1 MISMLGQKFDPN
13 ALYNRI
19 VHYYIDKKS
28 YSKES
33 ANEIAQTIVQREI
46 LRRICKNIKCKHSM
60 DEHIRSQETCLILN
74 CDCRHFVN

>member
-1 MISMLGQKFDPN
+1 MLRQKFDPN

-28 YSKES
+28 YSKEQ
-33 ANEIAQTIVQREI
+33 ANEIAQTIVQRE
-46 LRRICKNIKCKHSM
+46 LVRRTCKNIKCKHSM
-60 DEHIRSQETCLILN
+60 DEHIRAQETCLILN

>member
-1 MISMLGQKFDPN
+1 MLGQKFDPN

-33 ANEIAQTIVQREI
+33 ANEIAQTIVQREL

-60 DEHIRSQETCLILN
+60 DEHVRSQETCLILN
-74 CDCRHFVN
+74 CDCRNFVN

>member
-1 MISMLGQKFDPN
+1 MLEQKFDPN

-33 ANEIAQTIVQREI
+33 ANEIAQTIVQREL
-46 LRRICKNIKCKHSM
+46 LRHICKNIKCKHSM
-60 DEHIRSQETCLILN
+60 DEHVRSQETCLILN
-74 CDCRHFVN
+74 CDCRNFVN

>member
-1 MISMLGQKFDPN
+1 MLGQKFDPN

-33 ANEIAQTIVQREI
+33 ANEIAQTIVKREL

-60 DEHIRSQETCLILN
+60 DEHVRSQETCLMLN
-74 CDCRHFVN
+74 CDCRYFVN

>member
-1 MISMLGQKFDPN
+1 MLGQKFDPN

-33 ANEIAQTIVQREI
+33 ANEIAQTIVQREL
-46 LRRICKNIKCKHSM
+46 LRRICKNIKCKHTM
-60 DEHIRSQETCLILN
+60 DEHVRAKETCLILN
-74 CDCRHFVN
+74 CDCSHFVN

>member
-1 MISMLGQKFDPN
+1 MLRQKFDPN

-33 ANEIAQTIVQREI
+33 ANEIAQTIVQREL

-60 DEHIRSQETCLILN
+60 DEHVRSQETCLILK

>member
-1 MISMLGQKFDPN
+1 MLGQKFDPN

-28 YSKES
+28 YSKDQ
-33 ANEIAQTIVQREI
+33 ANEIAQSIVQRE
-46 LRRICKNIKCKHSM
+46 LARRTCKNIKCKHSM
-60 DEHIRSQETCLILN
+60 DEHVRAQETCLILS

>member
-1 MISMLGQKFDPN
+1 MLGQKFDAN

-28 YSKES
+28 YSKEK
-33 ANEIAQTIVQREI
+33 ANAIAQTIVEREK

-60 DEHIRSQETCLILN
+60 DEHVRAHETCLVLE

>member
-1 MISMLGQKFDPN
+1 MLGQKFDPN

-33 ANEIAQTIVQREI
+33 ANEIAQTIVKREL

-60 DEHIRSQETCLILN
+60 DEHVRSQETCLMLN
-74 CDCRHFVN
+74 CDCRCFVN

>member
-1 MISMLGQKFDPN
+1 MLGQKFDPN

-28 YSKES
+28 YSKEN
-33 ANEIAQTIVQREI
+33 ANEIAQTIVQREL

-60 DEHIRSQETCLILN
+60 DEHVRAKETCLILN
-74 CDCRHFVN
+74 CDCSHFVN

>member
-1 MISMLGQKFDPN
+1 MLGQKFDPN

-33 ANEIAQTIVQREI
+33 ANEIAQTIVQREL
-46 LRRICKNIKCKHSM
+46 LRRICKNIKYKHSM
-60 DEHIRSQETCLILN
+60 DEHVRSQETCLILN
-74 CDCRHFVN
+74 CDCTQFVN

>member
-1 MISMLGQKFDPN
+1 MLGQKFDPN
-13 ALYNRI
+13 ALYHRI

-33 ANEIAQTIVQREI
+33 ANEIAQTIVQREL

-60 DEHIRSQETCLILN
+60 DQHVRAKETCLILN
-74 CDCRHFVN
+74 CDCSRFVN

>member
-1 MISMLGQKFDPN
+1 MLGQKFDPN

-33 ANEIAQTIVQREI
+33 ANEIAQTIVQREL

-60 DEHIRSQETCLILN
+60 DEHVRSQETCLILN
-74 CDCRHFVN
+74 CNCTHFVN